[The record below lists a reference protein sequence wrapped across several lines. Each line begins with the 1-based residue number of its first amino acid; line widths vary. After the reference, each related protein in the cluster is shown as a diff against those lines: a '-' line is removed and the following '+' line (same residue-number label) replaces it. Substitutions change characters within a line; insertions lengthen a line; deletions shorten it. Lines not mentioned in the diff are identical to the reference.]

1 MRHTEEL
8 EKKSEEHIETFEN
21 CKLIIDGKEFA
32 NRSAITREQALKFCT
47 VQQRDTRMSSTL
59 QPVAYEWVYT
69 VKGEIFKGNMQ
80 DCPKLTSLIGKQ
92 KTQAIGQPTSDCG
105 QICFHETEHS
115 RLRHDQD
122 RY

>member
-1 MRHTEEL
+1 MKYIGTL
-8 EKKSEEHIETFEN
+8 AVSLFISLLAFAQNEN

-32 NRSAITREQALKFCT
+32 NRSAITKEQALKFCT

-80 DCPKLTSLIGKQ
+80 DCSKLTSLIGKQ
-92 KTQAIGQPTSDCG
+92 KTHAILFIDKIKYKDFAGICDGQFALT
-105 QICFHETEHS
+105 IE
-115 RLRHDQD
+115 
-122 RY
+122 